1 MGREYKESAFGAAT
15 AYIVWAA
22 ARAHMAQPRGATP
35 RLRSGTEAG
44 RTPCPRVAA
53 KRSYPTSE
61 VRDRQGGHH
70 ARGWQP
76 RVATP
81 CLKSGTEAGS
91 ARL

>member
-15 AYIVWAA
+15 AYIVRAA

-35 RLRSGTEAG
+35 RLRSGKEAG

-61 VRDRQGGHH
+61 VRDRSREDAMPEGGSQEELPH
-70 ARGWQP
+70 
-76 RVATP
+76 V
-81 CLKSGTEAGS
+81 
-91 ARL
+91 